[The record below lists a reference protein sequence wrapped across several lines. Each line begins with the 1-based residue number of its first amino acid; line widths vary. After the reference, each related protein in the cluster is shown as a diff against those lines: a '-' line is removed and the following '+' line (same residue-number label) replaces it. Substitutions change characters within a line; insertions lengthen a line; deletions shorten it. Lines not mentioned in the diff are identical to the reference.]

1 MESRSVLPD
10 NYVSRALEVF
20 ADYGGQEAIS
30 CGDRSIS
37 YAEAR
42 EAVLSFAAALR
53 DQGVRP
59 GMTIIG
65 MTGNHPESVF
75 LQLALHLLGCRTGFA
90 LPYTAVRV
98 QREFV
103 EDADADMLIH
113 DGDLGTEL
121 IKELASSRPLLPV
134 LSLGPGGTRPDLL
147 TSLPANAPGLTPG
160 RGPGSI
166 GAEPQSMFYTSGT
179 TGRPKIVLHGH
190 RFYQALLAGGQY
202 YRATGEPPMRHLGI
216 TPFYLPSGHMPGL
229 LALFQG
235 GSVVLMDGFDM
246 VAILAAIEGQ
256 RITSTYLAPVR
267 LREMLEHPLL
277 AKTDVSSLRY
287 LNCGGSAAA
296 PALLAQAIGRLG
308 AVVRLTY
315 GTTEAPLIAD
325 LPFLSL
331 DPAHP
336 ERLRSCGTPF
346 ADMRI
351 QIRDE
356 AGAELPAGQTGTVWV
371 CGSLVMDGYVAQ
383 PELMAQTLVD
393 GWLNTGDIGYLD
405 VDGFLY
411 LVDRAKDIVIMRKG
425 SLTVYP
431 QIIEN
436 ALRSHPA
443 VRDAAVV
450 GVPEEEEG
458 EAVHAFVVTSPGAT
472 VTADELCAVVAS
484 ELNEVYRPRR
494 IHFVAALPL
503 MPADKVDKK
512 ALRARFHAQPSA

>member
-1 MESRSVLPD
+1 MESRAVLSN
-10 NYVSRALEVF
+10 NYVLRALDIF
-20 ADYGGQEAIS
+20 AGYGTQEAIS

-37 YAEAR
+37 YAEVR
-42 EAVLSFAAALR
+42 EGVLSFAAALHGH
-53 DQGVRP
+53 GVRP
-59 GMTIIG
+59 GMTVIG

-75 LQLALHLLGCRTGFA
+75 LQLALHLLGCRTGFV

-103 EDADADMLIH
+103 EDAGADMLIH
-113 DGDLGTEL
+113 DSNLGAEL
-121 IKELASSRPLLPV
+121 IEELASSRPLLPV
-134 LSLGPGGTRPDLL
+134 LSLGPGGAGPDLL
-147 TSLPANAPGLTPG
+147 ASLPDDALGLPPV

-166 GAEPQSMFYTSGT
+166 EAEPQSMLYTSGT

-190 RFYQALLAGGQY
+190 RFYEFLLDGGQY
-202 YRATGEPPMRHLGI
+202 YRIIGEPPMRHLVI
-216 TPFYLPSGHMPGL
+216 TPFYLPGGHMPGL

-246 VAILAAIEGQ
+246 VAVLAAIQRQ

-267 LREMLEHPLL
+267 LREILEHPLL

-287 LNCGGSAAA
+287 LNCGGSAVP
-296 PALLAQAIGRLG
+296 PALLAQAIERLG
-308 AVVRLTY
+308 PVVRLIY
-315 GTTEAPLIAD
+315 GTAEAPLITD
-325 LPFLSL
+325 FPFLSL
-331 DPAHP
+331 DPDRP
-336 ERLRSCGTPF
+336 ERLRSCGRPF
-346 ADMRI
+346 LDMQI

-356 AGAELPAGQTGTVWV
+356 AGAELPAGQAGAVWV
-371 CGSLVMDGYVAQ
+371 CGLLVMEGYVAQ
-383 PELMAQTLVD
+383 PELTARTLIN

-405 VDGFLY
+405 ADGFLY

-436 ALRSHPA
+436 ALRSHAA
-443 VRDAAVV
+443 VRDAAVI

-458 EAVHAFVVTSPGAT
+458 EAVHAFVVTAPGAA
-472 VTADELCAVVAS
+472 VTAEELCAVVVS

-503 MPADKVDKK
+503 TPADKVDKK
-512 ALRARFHAQPSA
+512 ALRARFHAQPNI